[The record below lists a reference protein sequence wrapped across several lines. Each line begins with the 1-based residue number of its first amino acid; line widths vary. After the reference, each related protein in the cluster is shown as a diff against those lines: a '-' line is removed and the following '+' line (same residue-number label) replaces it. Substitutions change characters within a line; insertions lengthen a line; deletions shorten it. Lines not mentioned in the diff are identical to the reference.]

1 MKNCNIDSRGHIISY
16 ENDHGD
22 TLTDYKQLSEN
33 LGLNKQ
39 SNSSSYSGSVSSGGS
54 EPGNPPGLLAVASSI
69 MLLIC
74 LGVLILIWYLVIAKD
89 WRVVTGLILSA
100 IDIGWAVFIFII
112 AASDIN
118 LTITNA
124 KKAKE
129 KKRRKRHNIEEFKS
143 CGSKRCY

>member
-1 MKNCNIDSRGHIISY
+1 MKNCNIDSHGHIISY

-22 TLTDYKQLSEN
+22 TLTDYKQLSES

-39 SNSSSYSGSVSSGGS
+39 SNSSSYSSSVSSGGS

-112 AASDIN
+112 AASDIS
-118 LTITNA
+118 LTITDA

-129 KKRRKRHNIEEFKS
+129 QKRRQRHNIEEFKS

>member
-22 TLTDYKQLSEN
+22 TITDYKQLSEN
-33 LGLNKQ
+33 LGLNK
-39 SNSSSYSGSVSSGGS
+39 STSSSYSRSTSSGGS
-54 EPGNPPGLLAVASSI
+54 EPGNPPGLLAVATSI

-129 KKRRKRHNIEEFKS
+129 KKRRKRHNIEEVKH

>member
-1 MKNCNIDSRGHIISY
+1 MKNCNIDSHGHIISY

-22 TLTDYKQLSEN
+22 TLTDYKQLSES

-39 SNSSSYSGSVSSGGS
+39 SNSSSYSSSVSSGGS

-112 AASDIN
+112 AASDIS

-129 KKRRKRHNIEEFKS
+129 KKRQYVSMRKRCNS
-143 CGSKRCY
+143 LC